1 MDHRDRTL
9 GALEYVCDIAVIVH
23 DRVVGADDPAG
34 AAIDARRSLDVINL
48 FRKSRDCA
56 GRTALFTR
64 AASGAVLCD
73 DRECNPCSLL
83 PHLVDNSFAMPMLDQ
98 LIVAP
103 RLLQRDVCK
112 KHHQDHHRDN
122 RNIIRY
128 GQDFEKLLKP
138 ADMFH

>member
-1 MDHRDRTL
+1 PRSTL
-9 GALEYVCDIAVIVH
+9 FPYTTLFRSGFDI
-23 DRVVGADDPAG
+23 
-34 AAIDARRSLDVINL
+34 INL
-48 FRKSRDCA
+48 LREAGDCA

-64 AASGAVLCD
+64 AASGAVFGD
-73 DRECNPCSLL
+73 DRKCHPSSLL
-83 PHLVDNSFAMPMLDQ
+83 PHLVDNSFEMPMLDQ

-103 RLLQRDVCK
+103 RLLQRDVRE
-112 KHHQDHHRDN
+112 KHHEDHHRDN